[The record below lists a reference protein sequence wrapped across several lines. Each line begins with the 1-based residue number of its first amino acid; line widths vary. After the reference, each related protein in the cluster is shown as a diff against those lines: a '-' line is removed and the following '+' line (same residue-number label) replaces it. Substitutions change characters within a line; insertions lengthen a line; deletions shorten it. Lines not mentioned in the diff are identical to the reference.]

1 MTADVEN
8 GIFWSETG
16 SGFGEPD
23 RKPHKEF
30 PREPHTGNKF
40 VSRNRLLTF
49 SFSDISI
56 SVFDN
61 EYILLLAS

>member
-23 RKPHKEF
+23 RKRHKEL
-30 PREPHTGNKF
+30 PREFPGNKF

-56 SVFDN
+56 
-61 EYILLLAS
+61 